1 MFAVLTIDQRKSR
14 QARENRAGAWAA
26 ELNENFRDELIRPF
40 VPTLGDEIQ
49 GVVASAR
56 PVIDILLGGI
66 REKAWW
72 LGVGVGAAETP
83 LQQTAARSRGAA
95 FYNARE
101 AVEAAKRTPYGFA
114 VRTGDIRIASDLQ
127 AILELLAFLI
137 RRRGHDPMRWQ
148 AVELAREGASTV
160 RIGVAL
166 GITQQAASKR
176 LRNAG
181 FYEEAQGRKLAERL
195 LSEALRHGNAR

>member
-1 MFAVLTIDQRKSR
+1 
-14 QARENRAGAWAA
+14 
-26 ELNENFRDELIRPF
+26 LNENFRDELIRPF

-72 LGVGVGAAETP
+72 LGVGVGAAEMP
-83 LQQTAARSRGAA
+83 LQQTAAHSRGAA

-101 AVEAAKRTPYGFA
+101 AVEAAKRAPYGFA
-114 VRTGDIRIASDLQ
+114 VRAGDIRIASDLQ
-127 AILELLAFLI
+127 TILELLAFLI

-160 RIGVAL
+160 RIGMAL

-181 FYEEAQGRKLAERL
+181 FYEEVEGRKLAERL
-195 LSEALRHGNAR
+195 LSEALERRNAR